1 MAISCGS
8 VFSVIFYHDN
18 RAEPDQPLLDTFV
31 GLADFVEPVGFRQ
44 NTHLAAGS
52 DRERLVEILAAGPLS
67 ELAPVAD
74 WYFPTGAKG
83 YTDFSV
89 HAAR

>member
-1 MAISCGS
+1 MENGRSLL
-8 VFSVIFYHDN
+8 HRDD
-18 RAEPDQPLLDTFV
+18 RAESDLFLLDALV
-31 GLADFVEPVGFRQ
+31 GFADFVESVGFRHDA
-44 NTHLAAGS
+44 HLAAGS

-74 WYFPTGAKG
+74 RYFLTGG